1 MRKEL
6 FVHHVYFWL
15 NEPEN
20 REAFDK
26 LVAGLEKLSRVSTI
40 QMSHIGKPADT
51 DRDVIDRSYQVS
63 WLTLFASKAD
73 QDAYQAD
80 PIHLRFVEECSAL
93 WSKVRV
99 YDSEDVK

>member
-26 LVAGLEKLSRVSTI
+26 LVAGLEKLSWVSTI

-73 QDAYQAD
+73 QDAYQSD